1 MYQVVY
7 EDELFWVSKDGK
19 ISESIGGFIDPVT
32 PEIIIEEIKNEI

>member
-7 EDELFWVSKDGK
+7 EDELFWVSKDGG
-19 ISESIGGFIDPVT
+19 IIESIGGFIDPVT

>member
-19 ISESIGGFIDPVT
+19 IIESIGGFIDHIT

>member
-7 EDELFWVSKDGK
+7 EDELFWVSKNGE
-19 ISESIGGFIDPVT
+19 IIRSIGGFIDPVT